1 MRPRRSLHAVVLAL
15 LLVAAVAAAPA
26 VADAPSKVA
35 VSGAI
40 TLVSN
45 QDLSSRTLGQNTLV
59 RSVAEVSF
67 GGDMTGPATE
77 HYQSLFLAN
86 GTILQR
92 GTGSFSGDVDGR
104 TGTLEYVFHGDA
116 ATGGVITI
124 IGGTGDLGGAHGR
137 IAYGSASGSPPAF
150 PYEGTVT
157 LP

>member
-1 MRPRRSLHAVVLAL
+1 MRRRRSLHAVVLG
-15 LLVAAVAAAPA
+15 LLVAAIASVPADAA
-26 VADAPSKVA
+26 APSKVS

-77 HYQSLFLAN
+77 HYQSLILAN

-104 TGTLEYVFHGDA
+104 GGTLMYVFHGDA

-124 IGGTGDLGGAHGR
+124 IGGTGDLSGAHGR

>member
-1 MRPRRSLHAVVLAL
+1 MRHRRSPYAVVLVL
-15 LLVAAVAAAPA
+15 IVAAVASAPA
-26 VADAPSKVA
+26 VADAPSKVP

-45 QDLSSRTLGQNTLV
+45 QDLSSSALGENTLV
-59 RSVAEVSF
+59 RSVAEVAF

-77 HYQSLFLAN
+77 HYQSLILAN

-92 GTGSFSGDVDGR
+92 GTGSFTGDVDGR
-104 TGTLEYVFHGDA
+104 TGTLTYVFHGDA

-124 IGGTGDLGGAHGR
+124 IRGTGDLSGAHGR
-137 IAYGSASGSPPAF
+137 VAYGAASGSPPAF
-150 PYEGTVT
+150 SYEGTIT

>member
-1 MRPRRSLHAVVLAL
+1 MRRRRSLHAVVLV
-15 LLVAAVAAAPA
+15 LLVAAVASVPAAA
-26 VADAPSKVA
+26 AAPSKVS

-77 HYQSLFLAN
+77 HYQSLILAN

-92 GTGSFSGDVDGR
+92 GTGSFSGDVEGR
-104 TGTLEYVFHGDA
+104 TGTLTYVFHGDA

-124 IGGTGDLGGAHGR
+124 IGGTGDLSGAHGR